1 MYNIILKHFLASRL
15 YEKCVMIGYGMGR
28 DIKLWIDLAVSRG
41 LYGWLRVCCLGSI
54 ESAHGT
60 DSNEVWSLSF
70 LMGIQIVRCTMNFR
84 VGASS
89 VPVSTD
95 ALMPD
100 DFFFHFS
107 KTAQRVKLWDNE
119 HGSSEHC
126 AFYFKL
132 YILICFAIPPTTR
145 TRTPSRA
152 TPTRCQPK

>member
-100 DFFFHFS
+100 DFFFIFRKQHSVWNCEIMNTVPQNIAHF
-107 KTAQRVKLWDNE
+107 
-119 HGSSEHC
+119 
-126 AFYFKL
+126 
-132 YILICFAIPPTTR
+132 ILNSIGERGASWPGGRLPLFLLKI
-145 TRTPSRA
+145 
-152 TPTRCQPK
+152 QF